1 MTIRRA
7 GEPER
12 ERVTIRTVAAHA
24 GVSVTAVSKVTRNA
38 YGVSEALRKKVEDSI
53 AVLGYRPSRAAQGLR
68 GKTHTIGVLLI
79 DIRNPFLPDVIGG
92 INDVMAPANY
102 RAMIGVGESRSQ
114 LETSLIESMID
125 YKMDGLVLVAPSLP
139 ADVISEYARQ
149 IPIVAVGYH
158 DSGVKTFDTVNC
170 NDQKGAA
177 LAVEAFQAQGYL
189 DIGMLSLVAGN
200 AHKVSVVRQREVGF
214 RKAIRLAGL
223 EERPIV
229 KIALEAPDR
238 ENIMRDYINNPSR
251 PRAVLCWSD
260 LDAIKLYDIAT
271 DMGVKVPEEL
281 AIIGYDNSPTTSLRR
296 IDLASIDQGGTH
308 LGELAAQTLLSRI
321 SGRTDAVKLFTEP
334 SLVPRSSLGRRDALD
349 NPVIYLGNGKK
360 AP

>member
-1 MTIRRA
+1 MTNSKI

-38 YGVSEALRKKVEDSI
+38 YGVSDALRRKVEDSI
-53 AVLGYRPSRAAQGLR
+53 SVLGYRPSRAAQGLR

-92 INDVMAPANY
+92 INHVMRPANY

-139 ADVISEYARQ
+139 ADVISEYAKE

-158 DSGVKTFDTVNC
+158 DSGARTFDTVNC

-177 LAVEAFQAQGYL
+177 LAVEAFQAVGYR
-189 DIGMLSLVAGN
+189 DIGMLSLAAGH
-200 AHKVSVVRQREVGF
+200 AHKVSVVRQRELGF

-223 EERPIV
+223 EERPIL

-238 ENIMRDYINNPSR
+238 ENIMRDYIMGASR

-260 LDAIKLYDIAT
+260 LDAIKLYDMAT
-271 DMGVKVPEEL
+271 AMGVNVPDDL
-281 AIIGYDNSPTTSLRR
+281 AIIGYDNSPTTSLRS
-296 IDLASIDQGGTH
+296 IDLASIDQGGGR

-321 SGRTDAVKLFTEP
+321 SGRSEPTKLLIEP
-334 SLVPRSSLGRRDALD
+334 SLVPRSSLG
-349 NPVIYLGNGKK
+349 
-360 AP
+360 

>member
-1 MTIRRA
+1 MIWH
-7 GEPER
+7 GEDDDFIQWDKGASLTVRKPPEGKH

-38 YGVSEALRKKVEDSI
+38 YGVSDALRRKVEESI
-53 AVLGYRPSRAAQGLR
+53 ACLGYRPSRAAQGLR

-92 INDVMAPANY
+92 INAIMAPADY

-125 YKMDGLVLVAPSLP
+125 YKMDGLVMVAPSLP
-139 ADVISEYARQ
+139 ADIISEYARQ
-149 IPIVAVGYH
+149 IPIVAIGYH
-158 DSGVKTFDTVNC
+158 DSSVKTFDTVNC

-177 LAVEAFQAQGYL
+177 LAVEAFEAHGYR
-189 DIGMLSLVAGN
+189 DIGMLSLAAGH
-200 AHKVSVVRQREVGF
+200 AHKVSVIRQREMGF
-214 RKAIRLAGL
+214 KKAIRLAGL
-223 EERPIV
+223 DERAIF

-238 ENIMRDYINNPSR
+238 EKIMRDYINDPSR

-271 DMGVKVPEEL
+271 DMGVKVPDEL

-296 IDLASIDQGGTH
+296 IDLASIDQGGAR
-308 LGELAAQTLLSRI
+308 LGELAAQTLLTRI
-321 SGRTDAVKLFTEP
+321 SGRKETVKLLNDPT
-334 SLVPRSSLGRRDALD
+334 LVSRSSLG
-349 NPVIYLGNGKK
+349 V
-360 AP
+360 